1 MILTIEDITKSYG
14 EKTLFSHVSL
24 NIDEGDKIGIVGVN
38 GTGKSTFLRTVAGR
52 LSIDS
57 GSFVPMR
64 GLRISFLEQE
74 KEFVPENTVL
84 MEVFR
89 GGSPLMEALRSY
101 ELALQAVESR
111 PADERAQQ
119 ELMRLTARIDEL
131 GGWQVES
138 DAKTILSNTPAS
150 YLQNAEEPR
159 YMSQLTHNIA
169 GGSNATTSDE
179 TSNATGMR
187 DYVDR
192 VVGRAG
198 YLGDSVTSALVTGF
212 MDTDRLVCEMLE
224 PLFLQ
229 FWDDQPL

>member
-1 MILTIEDITKSYG
+1 MLTFSDIDRLWST
-14 EKTLFSHVSL
+14 EQDFTLDDIVTAFGLGLGLADYPIFDEAYRPVLNGRIFDHFQFRKPASDTPQMFVFYLNRRMRERMPTYNEIYKKLLDSELDPFATSDSKAFGTSTDVSDTTS
-24 NIDEGDKIGIVGVN
+24 NAK
-38 GTGKSTFLRTVAGR
+38 GTGSET
-52 LSIDS
+52 
-57 GSFVPMR
+57 
-64 GLRISFLEQE
+64 
-74 KEFVPENTVL
+74 
-84 MEVFR
+84 
-89 GGSPLMEALRSY
+89 
-101 ELALQAVESR
+101 
-111 PADERAQQ
+111 
-119 ELMRLTARIDEL
+119 
-131 GGWQVES
+131 S

-169 GGSNATTSDE
+169 GGSNSTTSDE
-179 TSNATGMR
+179 TSNATGTR

-192 VVGRAG
+192 VVGRSG